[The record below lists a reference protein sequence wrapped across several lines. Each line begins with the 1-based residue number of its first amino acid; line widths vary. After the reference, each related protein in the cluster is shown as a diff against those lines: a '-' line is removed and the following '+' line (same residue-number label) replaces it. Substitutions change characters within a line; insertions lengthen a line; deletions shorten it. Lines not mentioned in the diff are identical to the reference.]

1 MQILNFTKTLLKI
14 CVVLPAFGESYIG
27 AIMEIIKKIFF
38 TIPII
43 YAAIT
48 AFAFAVNHISNLSLV
63 APSMYVSIGSAIA
76 IALNISFLLKTKSVK
91 HLFQN
96 IEALVNESE

>member
-14 CVVLPAFGESYIG
+14 SVILNAFGESYIG
-27 AIMEIIKKIFF
+27 AIMEIIKKILF
-38 TIPII
+38 TLPLI

-48 AFAFAVNHISNLSLV
+48 AFAFAVSHIDNLSRV
-63 APSMYVSIGSAIA
+63 AASMYVSIGSAIA

-91 HLFQN
+91 HLLQN